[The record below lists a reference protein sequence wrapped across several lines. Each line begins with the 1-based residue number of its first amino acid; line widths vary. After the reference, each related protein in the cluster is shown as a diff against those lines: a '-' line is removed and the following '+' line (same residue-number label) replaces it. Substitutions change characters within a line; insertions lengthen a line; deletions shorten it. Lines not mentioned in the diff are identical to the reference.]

1 MWIIRDYI
9 MIDKGKEYRNTLQK
23 YLEAISQFSNSD
35 IYENTLEASFESLND
50 WSLHYTLAEIKIWFK
65 QKQLDCDMEVS
76 EISLNEATDW
86 TIDSDTGNISHKSKD
101 FFVVRGLRVRSSSR
115 EVSSGW
121 DQPILEQVGY
131 DGGLL
136 GLIRQRFLGV
146 PHYLCEA
153 KMEPGN
159 YGKIQ
164 LSPTLQAT
172 FANIKKSHGGRKPHF
187 LEIFENLYDDR
198 DGFHTLFDA
207 WLAEDGGRLYLK
219 RNRGILVEIPE
230 KYELKLPNDNF
241 IWLSLY
247 QIKELLKED
256 AWINPHVR
264 GILAHV

>member
-1 MWIIRDYI
+1 MTL
-9 MIDKGKEYRNTLQK
+9 DKGAEYREKLEK
-23 YLEAISQFSNSD
+23 YLELISPFSNSE
-35 IYENTLEASFESLND
+35 IYEDTLEASFESLND
-50 WSLHYTLAEIKIWFK
+50 WSLYYTLSEVKKWFK
-65 QKQLDCDMEVS
+65 QKQLEAEMVVS
-76 EISLNEATDW
+76 EIPLNQVRDW
-86 TIDSDTGNISHKSKD
+86 TADKKTGNISHKSND
-101 FFVVRGLRVRSSSR
+101 FFVVRGLRVRTKSR
-115 EVSSGW
+115 EVETGW

-136 GLIRQRFLGV
+136 GIVRQRLFGV

-164 LSPTLQAT
+164 FSPTLQAT

-187 LEIFENLYDDR
+187 LEFFENLNDGNDDFR
-198 DGFHTLFDA
+198 TLFDA

-230 KYELKLPNDNF
+230 NYKIELPNENF

-247 QIKELLKED
+247 QIKKLLVED

>member
-1 MWIIRDYI
+1 MQAKSENYI
-9 MIDKGKEYRNTLQK
+9 KLFNNYKDAVNPFNK
-23 YLEAISQFSNSD
+23 SC
-35 IYENTLEASFESLND
+35 IYENTIESSFEALND
-50 WSLHYTLAEIKIWFK
+50 WSLFHTIDEVKVWFK
-65 QKQLDCDMEVS
+65 NKQSESDMEV
-76 EISLNEATDW
+76 IDIPLNETQDW
-86 TIDSDTGNISHKSKD
+86 IADEKTGNIHHKSND
-101 FFVVRGLRVRSSSR
+101 FFTIHGIRVKTKSR
-115 EVSSGW
+115 ETASGW

-136 GLIRQRFLGV
+136 GIIRKRFNGV

-159 YGKIQ
+159 YGKVQ

-172 FANIKKSHGGRKPHF
+172 FANIKKAHKGRKPYF
-187 LEIFENLYDDR
+187 VDFFENTNKY
-198 DGFHTLFDA
+198 DGFKKLFDA
-207 WLAEDGGRLYLK
+207 WLAEDGGRLHIK
-219 RNRGILVEIPE
+219 RNRGILMEIPE
-230 KYELKLPNDNF
+230 NYKLEIPNDNF